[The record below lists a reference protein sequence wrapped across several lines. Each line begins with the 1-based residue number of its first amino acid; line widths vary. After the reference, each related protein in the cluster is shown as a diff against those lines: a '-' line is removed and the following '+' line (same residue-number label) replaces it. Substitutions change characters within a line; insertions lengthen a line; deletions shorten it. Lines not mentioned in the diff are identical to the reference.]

1 MKFTIIYYD
10 DDQELLFIT
19 RRILTNKGFTVYC
32 YSNTENVLMDIE
44 NNHPNIILMDLN
56 ILPDG
61 GADTLLKLQS
71 KLIYRHIPVLF
82 VSGNAY
88 IAEITKTCGAS
99 GYLEK
104 PFTINELLKMIQLV
118 IGSHAAVEAA
128 MLL

>member
-19 RRILTNKGFTVYC
+19 KRILTNKGFTVYC
-32 YSNTENVLMDIE
+32 YSNTENILTDIE
-44 NNHPNIILMDLN
+44 NNQPNIILMDLS

-61 GADTLLKLQS
+61 GAETLLKLQS
-71 KLIYRHIPVLF
+71 KLIYQHIPVLF

-88 IAEITKTCGAS
+88 IAEITKTSGAS

-104 PFTINELLKMIQLV
+104 PFTINDLLKMFKLV
-118 IGSHAAVEAA
+118 TGSHVTVEAD